1 MNTLTGIE
9 AERVNQILKHAVE
22 RLQILSYI
30 PTTWDDDVVVDITCQ
45 PVLNSLEK
53 LWMAEEQV
61 RETQES
67 MDAANGGKDIVL
79 IKSMH
84 RACKVACRN
93 LLADRASLQ
102 VLMGRPELQ
111 VDDFVKFIKYLNEA
125 RSQVLTKL
133 TTTVEDELNNRN
145 VLQDLTEKER
155 QYEESR
161 DVLQAKLNDVKEEK
175 EQVTK
180 GLDHTIKKLQNE
192 LHDITQ
198 HNNFELEAVQ
208 KEMNEAINKATAD
221 HELRMRQLQDRV
233 DAMERSVNE
242 VVAKNKDEE
251 QRLRK
256 EKSRMEH
263 ALNAKIA
270 QYDEDMAS
278 RTATLTELNDHLTVE
293 FAEYAVL
300 KEHFDKIDADISR
313 SDEEE
318 RILAAVKRREQFGN
332 RVLFLAAANVQ
343 KIQRGKT
350 ARAAYEKMKAK
361 MKKGKKGKG
370 KGKGK
375 K

>member
-111 VDDFVKFIKYLNEA
+111 ADDFVKFIKYLNEA

-270 QYDEDMAS
+270 QYDEDMALRS
-278 RTATLTELNDHLTVE
+278 ATLAELNDHLTVE
-293 FAEYAVL
+293 SAEYAVL

-313 SDEEE
+313 NDEEE
-318 RILAAVKRREQFGN
+318 RILAAVKRRELFGN

>member
-84 RACKVACRN
+84 RACKVTCRN

-102 VLMGRPELQ
+102 VLMSRPELQ
-111 VDDFVKFIKYLNEA
+111 SDDFVKFIKYLNEA

-233 DAMERSVNE
+233 DAMERNVNE
-242 VVAKNKDEE
+242 VVAKNKEEE

-278 RTATLTELNDHLTVE
+278 RTATLKELNDHLAVE
-293 FAEYAVL
+293 SAEYAVL

-313 SDEEE
+313 NDEEE

-332 RVLFLAAANVQ
+332 RVLFLAMANVQ

-350 ARAAYEKMKAK
+350 ARAAYEKIKAK